1 MKKILCIILLNF
13 LFSDIQFNTSW
24 GNCSLINNQQVLS
37 DSVLKNIILEQINN
51 LNLQFKQPAT
61 TKEFSII
68 IYNGNQKINNK
79 YWDWSIGIT
88 YSYPEKIII
97 KDPAYAHIS
106 INRFEQVLLH
116 ELNHIMMNRVDIHK
130 TIPRWFKEGFAMYF
144 SNEISLNHKL
154 QVANHIY
161 NEDLFKISLLNQFSN
176 FNKQQFNLAYAQS
189 SMYVLAIENLFGK
202 STLNN
207 IYNGLYDG
215 QTFEDSFYIVTSKTI
230 SELDDLI
237 YPYIKNKYKWYKLI
251 NLPNKLFSLL
261 PLILVIGFILRSRRN
276 RKIEKKWE
284 IEEEIEKLEKSDI
297 Q

>member
-1 MKKILCIILLNF
+1 
-13 LFSDIQFNTSW
+13 
-24 GNCSLINNQQVLS
+24 
-37 DSVLKNIILEQINN
+37 
-51 LNLQFKQPAT
+51 
-61 TKEFSII
+61 
-68 IYNGNQKINNK
+68 
-79 YWDWSIGIT
+79 
-88 YSYPEKIII
+88 
-97 KDPAYAHIS
+97 
-106 INRFEQVLLH
+106 
-116 ELNHIMMNRVDIHK
+116 
-130 TIPRWFKEGFAMYF
+130 YF

-161 NEDLFKISLLNQFSN
+161 NEDLFKISLLNRFSN
-176 FNKQQFNLAYAQS
+176 FNKKQFNLAYAQS
-189 SMYVLAIENLFGK
+189 SIYVLAIENLFGK

-207 IYNGLYDG
+207 IYSGLYNG
-215 QTFEDSFYIVTSKTI
+215 QTFEDSFYNATSKTI
-230 SELDDLI
+230 SELDELI